1 MKHIPLKT
9 ALLTIAMAAGLHAQ
23 TSSILIKSGDRI
35 NGTASNSAKLI
46 SFSNVTM
53 NDLGGVA
60 FQGYATEI
68 NTVTNPLTRTNLSVS
83 YQYTNVLSTNY
94 TSRFYGIVTNVI
106 SYTNLWNVNGA
117 TNAYVY
123 QSPQIKYATNG
134 TNQFGGATNTNTLNS
149 FITVM
154 YTPQGGH
161 SVTNTAVVTTNLV
174 SLSSSSYTGIW
185 ASDSNGVL
193 NLMIRSGQTAGSSN
207 PAIIGFTDPVLN
219 NNGASAFIGWSY
231 ATNGFSTNR
240 FISTNTV
247 TRVISTNTFT
257 NPIIVQTNS
266 TIYLAM
272 PREGSNNLL
281 QVAAIGSPAPG
292 TGANFTSFSNIA
304 LPDVGGVIFVGM
316 AGTNQGVWV
325 QNSDATL
332 HNVAIRGQSMAVGGT
347 NKVISSFNLMNNGSP
362 GVTRSY
368 SQDTGII
375 TYQAYFT
382 DGTSAAVRVNR

>member
-9 ALLTIAMAAGLHAQ
+9 ALLSIAMAAGLHAQ

-46 SFSNVTM
+46 SFGNVTM

-60 FQGYATEI
+60 FQGYATET
-68 NTVTNPLTRTNLSVS
+68 NAVTNPLTRTNISVS

-117 TNAYVY
+117 TNAYIN

-149 FITVM
+149 FITVR

-161 SVTNTAVVTTNLV
+161 LVTNRAVVTTNFV

-193 NLMIRSGQTAGSSN
+193 NLMIRSGQTAGPSN

-219 NNGASAFIGWSY
+219 DNGAAAFIGYSLSIKSTQT
-231 ATNGFSTNR
+231 TNGAVS
-240 FISTNTV
+240 NTV
-247 TRVISTNTFT
+247 SSY
-257 NPIIVQTNS
+257 S
-266 TIYLAM
+266 TIYLALQ
-272 PREGSNNLL
+272 GNTNLIK
-281 QVAAIGSPAPG
+281 VAAIGSPAPG
-292 TGANFTSFSNIA
+292 TDAN
-304 LPDVGGVIFVGM
+304 LC
-316 AGTNQGVWV
+316 
-325 QNSDATL
+325 L
-332 HNVAIRGQSMAVGGT
+332 
-347 NKVISSFNLMNNGSP
+347 GSEL
-362 GVTRSY
+362 RCHCS
-368 SQDTGII
+368 
-375 TYQAYFT
+375 
-382 DGTSAAVRVNR
+382 